1 MLTNEHRE
9 KLRTLPMRLKAV
21 LTGQDM
27 AIDLVA
33 ERLQHGELG
42 LTTPGRPKASF
53 MFLGP
58 TGVGKTE
65 LTLRF
70 TDDLIG
76 PGRVVRLDM
85 SEYQTADRLALL
97 LGTSEEAGRIAEGFD
112 ACEGR
117 GTLLFDE
124 IEKAHPRV
132 LDVLLQLLDAARLTT
147 GSHRML
153 DFSEWYVVLTSNI
166 GAQRIMTMRKS
177 KYETMERL
185 VRQDAL
191 RELRPEIFAR
201 ITVTV
206 VFNKLGYDAQCE
218 IAGGMIAKEC
228 AALCARGFAIA
239 PEQQVSEI
247 VIQRGYHERLGA
259 RPMRDATELL
269 IRNALARELLS
280 GGDGAGRLVPHPDGQ
295 QLQLTPAASY
305 HAAQNGYSP
314 CRGAESEPPLR
325 RFDQSPYQ
333 GALARGEGGGFPK
346 RLRCVGRDSSV
357 RAELVHRGRERR
369 GHGRAGTFRTVHR
382 WTSAHSDRHESQ
394 GRTDLLSAAEHPLRW
409 NL

>member
-9 KLRTLPMRLKAV
+9 KLRTLPLRLKSL

-70 TDDLIG
+70 TEDLIG

-97 LGTSEEAGRIAEGFD
+97 LGTGEEAGRIAEGFD
-112 ACEGR
+112 ACKGR

-147 GSHRML
+147 GRNRVI

-185 VRQDAL
+185 VLQDAQ

-228 AALCARGFAIA
+228 AALSARGFAIS
-239 PEQQVSEI
+239 PEEQVSDI

-269 IRNALARELLS
+269 IRNALTHELLH
-280 GGDGAGRLVPHPDGQ
+280 GGDGAGRLVPHSDGQ
-295 QLQLTPAASY
+295 QLRLTPAAS
-305 HAAQNGYSP
+305 
-314 CRGAESEPPLR
+314 
-325 RFDQSPYQ
+325 
-333 GALARGEGGGFPK
+333 
-346 RLRCVGRDSSV
+346 
-357 RAELVHRGRERR
+357 
-369 GHGRAGTFRTVHR
+369 
-382 WTSAHSDRHESQ
+382 
-394 GRTDLLSAAEHPLRW
+394 
-409 NL
+409 

>member
-1 MLTNEHRE
+1 MLTSEHRE
-9 KLRTLPMRLKAV
+9 KLRTLPLRLKTF
-21 LTGQDM
+21 LTGQDR

-70 TDDLIG
+70 TEDLVG
-76 PGRVVRLDM
+76 VGRVVRLDM

-97 LGTSEEAGRIAEGFD
+97 LGTTEEAGRIAEGFD

-132 LDVLLQLLDAARLTT
+132 LDVMLQLLDAARLTT
-147 GSHRML
+147 GRNRVL
-153 DFSEWYVVLTSNI
+153 DFSDWYIVLTSNI

-177 KYETMERL
+177 KFETMDRL
-185 VRQDAL
+185 VRQDAQ

-206 VFNKLGYDAQCE
+206 VFNKLDYDAQCR
-218 IAGGMIAKEC
+218 IADGMISKEC
-228 AALCARGFAIA
+228 AALARRGFAIT
-239 PEQQVSEI
+239 PVQEVSEI

-269 IRNALARELLS
+269 IRNALATELLR
-280 GGDGAGRLVPHPDGQ
+280 GGDGTGKLVPHSDGQ
-295 QLQLTPAASY
+295 QLHLTSAAS
-305 HAAQNGYSP
+305 
-314 CRGAESEPPLR
+314 
-325 RFDQSPYQ
+325 
-333 GALARGEGGGFPK
+333 
-346 RLRCVGRDSSV
+346 
-357 RAELVHRGRERR
+357 
-369 GHGRAGTFRTVHR
+369 
-382 WTSAHSDRHESQ
+382 
-394 GRTDLLSAAEHPLRW
+394 
-409 NL
+409 

>member
-1 MLTNEHRE
+1 MNISDAQRE
-9 KLRTLPMRLKAV
+9 KLRSLPTRLKTV
-21 LTGQDM
+21 LTGQDI
-27 AIDLVA
+27 AIDLVT

-70 TDDLIG
+70 TEDLIG
-76 PGRVVRLDM
+76 PDRVVRLDM

-97 LGTSEEAGRIAEGFD
+97 LGTGEEPGRIAEGFD
-112 ACEGR
+112 ACAGR

-147 GSHRML
+147 GRNRVL
-153 DFSEWYVVLTSNI
+153 DFSAWYVVLTSNI
-166 GAQRIMTMRKS
+166 GSQRIMTLRKS

-185 VRQDAL
+185 VRQDAQ

-201 ITVTV
+201 ITLTV
-206 VFNKLGYDAQCE
+206 VFNKLDYDAQCE
-218 IAGGMIAKEC
+218 IAGGMIEKEC
-228 AALCARGFAIA
+228 GALCARGFAVSH
-239 PEQQVSEI
+239 EQTVSDV

-269 IRNALARELLS
+269 IRNALAQELLH
-280 GGDGAGRLVPHPDGQ
+280 GGSGAGRLRPNCDGMK
-295 QLQLTPAASY
+295 LLLEPAAS
-305 HAAQNGYSP
+305 
-314 CRGAESEPPLR
+314 
-325 RFDQSPYQ
+325 
-333 GALARGEGGGFPK
+333 
-346 RLRCVGRDSSV
+346 
-357 RAELVHRGRERR
+357 
-369 GHGRAGTFRTVHR
+369 
-382 WTSAHSDRHESQ
+382 
-394 GRTDLLSAAEHPLRW
+394 
-409 NL
+409 

>member
-1 MLTNEHRE
+1 MIPANSHRE
-9 KLRTLPMRLKAV
+9 KLRTLPTRLKAL

-70 TDDLIG
+70 TEDLIG

-97 LGTSEEAGRIAEGFD
+97 LGTTEEAGRIAEGFD

-147 GSHRML
+147 GRNRVI
-153 DFSEWYVVLTSNI
+153 DFSDWYVVLTSNI

-185 VRQDAL
+185 VRQDAQ

-206 VFNKLGYDAQCE
+206 VFNKLGYEAQCA
-218 IAGGMIAKEC
+218 IADGMITKEC
-228 AALCARGFAIA
+228 AALTARGFAIT
-239 PEQQVSEI
+239 PEDQVSEV

-269 IRNALARELLS
+269 IRNALAQELLR
-280 GGDGAGRLVPHPDGQ
+280 GGDGTGRLVPHSDGQ
-295 QLQLTPAASY
+295 QLQLTPAAS
-305 HAAQNGYSP
+305 
-314 CRGAESEPPLR
+314 
-325 RFDQSPYQ
+325 
-333 GALARGEGGGFPK
+333 
-346 RLRCVGRDSSV
+346 
-357 RAELVHRGRERR
+357 
-369 GHGRAGTFRTVHR
+369 
-382 WTSAHSDRHESQ
+382 
-394 GRTDLLSAAEHPLRW
+394 
-409 NL
+409 

>member
-1 MLTNEHRE
+1 MGITDAQRE
-9 KLRTLPMRLKAV
+9 KLRALPVRLKAV
-21 LTGQDM
+21 LTGQGM

-53 MFLGP
+53 LFLGP

-70 TDDLIG
+70 TEDLIG

-97 LGTSEEAGRIAEGFD
+97 LGTSEGEPGRIAEGFD
-112 ACEGR
+112 ACAGR

-147 GSHRML
+147 GRNRVL

-166 GAQRIMTMRKS
+166 GAQRIMMLRKS

-185 VRQDAL
+185 VRQDAQ

-206 VFNKLGYDAQCE
+206 VFNKLDYDAQCE
-218 IAGGMIAKEC
+218 IAGGMIEKEC
-228 AALCARGFAIA
+228 AALSVRGFAVS
-239 PEQQVSEI
+239 PERSVSDV

-269 IRNALARELLS
+269 VRNALAHELLRGAS
-280 GGDGAGRLVPHPDGQ
+280 GTGRLRPHRDGMK
-295 QLQLTPAASY
+295 LQLDPS
-305 HAAQNGYSP
+305 
-314 CRGAESEPPLR
+314 
-325 RFDQSPYQ
+325 
-333 GALARGEGGGFPK
+333 
-346 RLRCVGRDSSV
+346 
-357 RAELVHRGRERR
+357 
-369 GHGRAGTFRTVHR
+369 
-382 WTSAHSDRHESQ
+382 TS
-394 GRTDLLSAAEHPLRW
+394 
-409 NL
+409 

>member
-1 MLTNEHRE
+1 MIQANAQRE
-9 KLRTLPMRLKAV
+9 KLRTLPMRLKTL

-42 LTTPGRPKASF
+42 LTTRGRPKASF

-70 TDDLIG
+70 TEDLIG

-97 LGTSEEAGRIAEGFD
+97 LGTVEEPGRIAEGFD

-147 GSHRML
+147 GRNRVL
-153 DFSEWYVVLTSNI
+153 DFSDWYVVLTSNI

-185 VRQDAL
+185 VRQDAQ

-206 VFNKLGYDAQCE
+206 VFNKLGFEAQCE
-218 IAGGMIAKEC
+218 IAGGMIEKEC
-228 AALCARGFAIA
+228 AALSARGFAIT
-239 PEQQVSEI
+239 PEENVSEV

-269 IRNALARELLS
+269 IRNALAQELLR
-280 GGDGAGRLVPHPDGQ
+280 GGDGVGRLTPHADGQ
-295 QLQLTPAASY
+295 QLQLAPAI
-305 HAAQNGYSP
+305 P
-314 CRGAESEPPLR
+314 
-325 RFDQSPYQ
+325 
-333 GALARGEGGGFPK
+333 
-346 RLRCVGRDSSV
+346 
-357 RAELVHRGRERR
+357 
-369 GHGRAGTFRTVHR
+369 
-382 WTSAHSDRHESQ
+382 
-394 GRTDLLSAAEHPLRW
+394 
-409 NL
+409 

>member
-1 MLTNEHRE
+1 MSITDSRRE
-9 KLRTLPMRLKAV
+9 NLRTLPSRLKAV
-21 LTGQDM
+21 LTGQNP

-70 TDDLIG
+70 TEDLIG
-76 PGRVVRLDM
+76 RDRVVRLDM

-97 LGTSEEAGRIAEGFD
+97 LGTSDEPGRIAEGFD
-112 ACEGR
+112 ACGGR

-147 GSHRML
+147 GRNRVL

-166 GAQRIMTMRKS
+166 GAQRIMTLRKS

-185 VRQDAL
+185 VRQDAQ

-201 ITVTV
+201 ITLTV
-206 VFNKLGYDAQCE
+206 VFNKLDYDAQCE
-218 IAGGMIAKEC
+218 IAGGMIDKEC
-228 AALCARGFAIA
+228 GALTARGFAVS
-239 PEQQVSEI
+239 PERAVSDV

-269 IRNALARELLS
+269 IRNALAHELLH
-280 GGDGAGRLVPHPDGQ
+280 GGTGAGRLRPHSDGMK
-295 QLQLTPAASY
+295 LQL
-305 HAAQNGYSP
+305 
-314 CRGAESEPPLR
+314 EP
-325 RFDQSPYQ
+325 SI
-333 GALARGEGGGFPK
+333 
-346 RLRCVGRDSSV
+346 S
-357 RAELVHRGRERR
+357 
-369 GHGRAGTFRTVHR
+369 
-382 WTSAHSDRHESQ
+382 
-394 GRTDLLSAAEHPLRW
+394 
-409 NL
+409 

>member
-1 MLTNEHRE
+1 MLTDAQRE
-9 KLRTLPMRLKAV
+9 KLRTLPARLKAV
-21 LTGQDM
+21 LTGQNM
-27 AIDLVA
+27 AIDVVA

-70 TDDLIG
+70 TEDLIG
-76 PGRVVRLDM
+76 ADRVVRLDM

-97 LGTSEEAGRIAEGFD
+97 LGTAEEPGRIAEGFD
-112 ACEGR
+112 ACTGR

-147 GSHRML
+147 GRNRVL
-153 DFSEWYVVLTSNI
+153 DFSEWYIVLTSNI
-166 GAQRIMTMRKS
+166 GAQRIMTLRKS

-185 VRQDAL
+185 VRQDAQ

-201 ITVTV
+201 ITVAI
-206 VFNKLGYDAQCE
+206 VFNKLDYDAQCE

-228 AALCARGFAIA
+228 GALCARGFAVA
-239 PEQQVSEI
+239 PEHAVADV

-269 IRNALARELLS
+269 IRNALAHELLQGGNGS
-280 GGDGAGRLVPHPDGQ
+280 GQLRPHADGMK
-295 QLQLTPAASY
+295 LQL
-305 HAAQNGYSP
+305 
-314 CRGAESEPPLR
+314 EPIPL
-325 RFDQSPYQ
+325 
-333 GALARGEGGGFPK
+333 
-346 RLRCVGRDSSV
+346 
-357 RAELVHRGRERR
+357 
-369 GHGRAGTFRTVHR
+369 
-382 WTSAHSDRHESQ
+382 
-394 GRTDLLSAAEHPLRW
+394 
-409 NL
+409 

>member
-1 MLTNEHRE
+1 MLTNENRE
-9 KLRTLPMRLKAV
+9 KLRTLPIRLKTL
-21 LTGQDM
+21 LTGQDS

-70 TDDLIG
+70 TEDLIG
-76 PGRVVRLDM
+76 PGRMVRLDM
-85 SEYQTADRLALL
+85 SEYQTADRLPLL
-97 LGTSEEAGRIAEGFD
+97 LGTNEEVVAEGFD

-132 LDVLLQLLDAARLTT
+132 LDVLLQILDAARLTT
-147 GSHRML
+147 GRNRVL

-185 VRQDAL
+185 VRQDAQ

-218 IAGGMIAKEC
+218 IAGSMIAKEC
-228 AALCARGFAIA
+228 AALSARGFAIT
-239 PEQQVSEI
+239 PEQQVSGI

-269 IRNALARELLS
+269 IRNALARELLR
-280 GGDGAGRLVPHPDGQ
+280 GGAGAGRLVPHSNGQ
-295 QLQLTPAASY
+295 QLQLT
-305 HAAQNGYSP
+305 
-314 CRGAESEPPLR
+314 
-325 RFDQSPYQ
+325 
-333 GALARGEGGGFPK
+333 
-346 RLRCVGRDSSV
+346 SV
-357 RAELVHRGRERR
+357 V
-369 GHGRAGTFRTVHR
+369 
-382 WTSAHSDRHESQ
+382 S
-394 GRTDLLSAAEHPLRW
+394 
-409 NL
+409 